1 MPTVL
6 VFLNES
12 QIFQAERRTHQA
24 GLGSSKPIRGNNPN
38 ENYKDAVKRT
48 LYERYQD
55 YDWAIPKSKKWR
67 VWFCRQRVFLKV
79 SPCNQHARESVFA

>member
-1 MPTVL
+1 MGGGLASCLLRADRNCTLRELKIYLFKMPTVL

-55 YDWAIPKSKKWR
+55 YD
-67 VWFCRQRVFLKV
+67 
-79 SPCNQHARESVFA
+79 

>member
-55 YDWAIPKSKKWR
+55 YD
-67 VWFCRQRVFLKV
+67 
-79 SPCNQHARESVFA
+79 